1 MTGGGAAN
9 FIKMGKR
16 GLWPVALV
24 LAASLLPLILSPG
37 MVWGD
42 DMSFHC
48 SRIVSLYE
56 GLKAGVIFPGVYPE
70 YFEGA
75 GYGVGL
81 FYPDFFL
88 YLPATAMLF
97 GLDEMSAYKLFMM
110 LITVGQTLAMY
121 FSTRLVFSDE
131 RTATISAIVYTLAPY
146 VMTDLYY
153 RSAVGECLALI
164 FLPLVIA
171 GMLLLLR
178 GETLRW
184 GVLALGMTGLVL
196 SHIITSVLTV
206 LGLTVALVVHLLIKR
221 DGKALLPPLL
231 KAVGSTLVLT
241 AFFTLPFIEQYL
253 LSPVLGDQG
262 LLGSIAD
269 WAVSLPELILAKPGP
284 HGDFVPPP
292 GMGVALTIIAVL
304 GVVSPS
310 EDKTVRWL
318 CGIALGIMLCATE
331 LFPWRLAAD
340 YFQMIQFPW
349 RLYIFATV
357 LIALAS
363 GQVLSS
369 LWTSS
374 AQRRVITAILM
385 IVMVVGFGANVHY
398 RLTTVGTVDHNHY
411 PNFPGG
417 AEYLP
422 VGSDYGVVTNA
433 VATSEIELKRSDY
446 NRYSAIVPAGGN
458 YELPLVYYPGYQVK
472 LDGQSLTLTKSETG
486 LLIIDAEAGGEL
498 RIQYVGTTIRRVS
511 FIITGIGLVALLA
524 GGLWLRRKRKG
535 EQDGDIII

>member
-56 GLKAGVIFPGVYPE
+56 GLRAGVIFPGVYPE

-81 FYPDFFL
+81 FYPDLFL
-88 YLPATAMLF
+88 YIPAAAMFF
-97 GLDEMSAYKLFMM
+97 GPDEMSAYKLFMV
-110 LITVGQTLAMY
+110 LITAGQTLAMY
-121 FSTRLVFSDE
+121 FSTRQVFCDE
-131 RTATISAIVYTLAPY
+131 RTASISAIIYTLAPY

-178 GETLRW
+178 GETRRW
-184 GVLALGMTGLVL
+184 GVLALGMTGLML
-196 SHIITSVLTV
+196 SHIITSALTV
-206 LGLTVALVVHLLIKR
+206 VGLTVAVVVHLLIKR
-221 DGKALLPPLL
+221 DGKALLPALS
-231 KAVGSTLVLT
+231 KAVGLTLVLT

-262 LLGSIAD
+262 LLGSIVD

-310 EDKTVRWL
+310 EDRTIRWL
-318 CGIALGIMLCATE
+318 CGVALGIMLCATE
-331 LFPWRLAAD
+331 IFPWRLAAD

-363 GQVLSS
+363 GQVLYS
-369 LWTSS
+369 LRTSS
-374 AQRRVITAILM
+374 AQRKVITAILM
-385 IVMVVGFGANVHY
+385 IVMVVSFGANVHY

-422 VGSDYGVVTNA
+422 MGSDYGVVTN
-433 VATSEIELKRSDY
+433 VMVTSEIEMKRSDY
-446 NRYSAIVPAGGN
+446 NRYSTTLPAGGS
-458 YELPLVYYPGYQVK
+458 YELPLVYYPGYQAEM
-472 LDGQSLTLTKSETG
+472 DGQPLAVDVSERMLVSVTCEGAGALQISYTG
-486 LLIIDAEAGGEL
+486 TPL
-498 RIQYVGTTIRRVS
+498 RQVS
-511 FIITGIGLVALLA
+511 FLLTGGGVIVLLVSV
-524 GGLWLRRKRKG
+524 WRRKKIGEGGSYGRKT
-535 EQDGDIII
+535 I